1 VLLSEFYRV
10 WRRCNCAYEF
20 RKVGFCRGAILRLL
34 LMSTSGGTPRKYAVN
49 LHHISEALIASGYT
63 TLDDQAKALGI
74 HRSTAWTIVKTKHKL
89 GRLSTKTTKRIL
101 ANPATPA
108 SVRAIIQR
116 YLAERSGIVE
126 YPPLHSRSMSSYHF
140 ADQQRISVTG
150 PSGNSE
156 I

>member
-1 VLLSEFYRV
+1 MARFFGY
-10 WRRCNCAYEF
+10 F
-20 RKVGFCRGAILRLL
+20 
-34 LMSTSGGTPRKYAVN
+34 LMSTSGGTSREYAVK

-108 SVRAIIQR
+108 SVRAIVQR
-116 YLAERSGIVE
+116 YLAERSDTVE
-126 YPPLHSRSMSSYHF
+126 YQPRQSRWTSYHF
-140 ADQQRISVTG
+140 TDGQRVSV
-150 PSGNSE
+150 GNSE